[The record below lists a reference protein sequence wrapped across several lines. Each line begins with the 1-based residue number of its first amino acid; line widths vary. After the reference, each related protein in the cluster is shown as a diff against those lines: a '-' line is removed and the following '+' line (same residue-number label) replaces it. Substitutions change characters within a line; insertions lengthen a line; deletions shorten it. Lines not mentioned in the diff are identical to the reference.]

1 MGAAAAAALAFAPSG
16 GRGMEWTG
24 YLLALLFAGVSL
36 ALVASVLLG
45 LPGTWLMLGLAVA
58 VEVWDHF
65 FHTAADPVTFGWP
78 TLIAAGVLAGIGE
91 LLEAGAGAAGT
102 KLGGGSSRGMLGA
115 IVGGLIGAIVCTPL
129 IPIPVLGTLIG
140 ALLGTF
146 IGAWIG
152 EAGSIRAEDPAATF
166 KAASG
171 AALGRLAGTLGKLM
185 VAVVIWVLLVVAA
198 FVP

>member
-1 MGAAAAAALAFAPSG
+1 
-16 GRGMEWTG
+16 MEWTG
-24 YLLALLFAGVSL
+24 YLVALLFAVISL
-36 ALVASVLLG
+36 ALVVSVLLG

-58 VEVWDHF
+58 LEFWDDA
-65 FHTAADPVTFGWP
+65 FHSAAEPVTFGWP
-78 TLIAAGVLAGIGE
+78 ILVTAGVLAGIGE

-102 KLGGGSSRGMLGA
+102 KMGGGSSRGMLGA
-115 IVGGLIGAIVCTPL
+115 IVGGLVGAIVCTPL

-146 IGAWIG
+146 VGAWLG

-171 AALGRLAGTLGKLM
+171 AAVGRLAGTLGKSM
-185 VAVVIWVLLVVAA
+185 VAVVVWVLLVVAA